1 MNTPTPM
8 DNKILNDVISILDI
22 DARIRDIR
30 QGIFYT
36 GVLTKHC
43 GLAATLIH
51 DALKQGTPLVKQP
64 GTLLNQKHIGIDST
78 GLFHRIAE
86 AAIGM
91 ATINSFI
98 DIDENF
104 CVERNAGD
112 LIIEKGNGKNVVIIG
127 HFPFIPNV
135 RKRAKNLWVIDK
147 NPQTHDFPESEATRL
162 IPQADVLCITGTA
175 FTNHSIDHLLQLRDP
190 KAFVVVLGGTT
201 PMVPILFD
209 YGIHAISGT
218 MVLDHQRALGC
229 ISQGAN
235 FRQIKGT
242 RRFIMMRDL

>member
-1 MNTPTPM
+1 M
-8 DNKILNDVISILDI
+8 ILEDIVSSLDLN
-22 DARIRDIR
+22 ASVTDIR

-36 GVLTKHC
+36 GVLSQHC
-43 GLAATLIH
+43 GLAATLIK
-51 DALKQGTPLVKQP
+51 DALQQDTPLVKTP
-64 GTLLNQKHIGIDST
+64 GTLLSHRASELVQLAFST
-78 GLFHRIAE
+78 QIAE

-91 ATINSFI
+91 ATINSLI
-98 DIDENF
+98 EIDETI
-104 CVERNAGD
+104 CIERNAAD
-112 LIIEKGNGKNVVIIG
+112 LILEKGSGKRVVIIG

-135 RKRAKNLWVIDK
+135 RKAARNLWVIEK
-147 NPQTHDFPESEATRL
+147 NPHKDDFPESQTTRL
-162 IPQADVLCITGTA
+162 IPKADVLAITGTA
-175 FTNHSIDHLLQLRDP
+175 FTNHTIDHLLKLRNP

-218 MVLDHQRALGC
+218 KVMNPLLALQC

-242 RRFIMMRDL
+242 KRLTMMR